1 MISVIEP
8 YWLVPF
14 SRNDHF
20 VTREQELDVLE
31 RLSSSEASCQRIAIY
46 GLGGVGKTQ
55 ISLEF
60 AYRKRESNT
69 DCSVFWIPA
78 TSQSAF
84 EQVYSQIGHM
94 LKITGIDAKGADVK
108 QLVKDRMSEKDMGPW
123 LLIVDNADDIDMVF
137 RQDHNESGTR
147 ALMDYLPFSLQGSIL
162 FTTRNRKA
170 AVKQAANNTI
180 HLEIMDTND
189 AKKLL
194 ESSISRQ
201 QSLGDINATEQLLDL
216 LGCLPL
222 AIIQAA
228 AYINENDTTIS
239 EYTDLETEVM
249 KILSE
254 DFEDQGRYRA
264 TKNSIA
270 TTWLI
275 SLHQIKHKSPLAIEL
290 LSFMACL
297 AHQNIPQSLLLPA
310 PSRKQGIEALGA
322 LTAYS
327 FVNKQENGHF
337 LSMHRL
343 VHLAMRNWLRNENTL
358 SIWTSKALSRLL
370 ELLPA
375 GGHENRTTWTPYL
388 PHANYI
394 FSSLEV
400 SENDERA
407 IALSAKLAKC
417 LYSNG
422 RYSEAHQVH
431 ERTLDLQIKSSGPDS
446 PDTLRTMFGLA
457 EALSHQGKY
466 KEAEKL
472 HRKTLELREKVLGAQ
487 NAEVGRSMNY
497 LAQAMF
503 QDGKYVEAE
512 KMHREALDLQIQIFN
527 PEHPNAL
534 TTTGYLA
541 ETLSRQ
547 GKYEVAEE
555 MHRNLLEVRLRVQ
568 GEEYPGTLAT
578 MSCLGVAQRNLHKY
592 CEAEHTH
599 RRVVELRTRV
609 LGAEHPHTLISKRWL
624 ADSLL
629 NQGNYDE
636 ATSLN
641 REVLDLQT
649 KLLGRKHPNTI
660 VTLTDLGDALFRQGK
675 NEQAKELYKQALGF
689 RTERLG
695 SEHPET
701 LISMNHLANTLYNQG
716 SYDEAKELHAKV
728 LHLRVKVLGTGH
740 PDTVSSN
747 LLLRETYNT
756 GVL

>member
-1 MISVIEP
+1 
-8 YWLVPF
+8 
-14 SRNDHF
+14 
-20 VTREQELDVLE
+20 
-31 RLSSSEASCQRIAIY
+31 
-46 GLGGVGKTQ
+46 
-55 ISLEF
+55 
-60 AYRKRESNT
+60 
-69 DCSVFWIPA
+69 
-78 TSQSAF
+78 
-84 EQVYSQIGHM
+84 M
-94 LKITGIDAKGADVK
+94 LKIPGIDAKGADVK

-137 RQDHNESGTR
+137 RQAHDESGTR
-147 ALMDYLPFSLQGSIL
+147 ALIDYLPFSLQGTII
-162 FTTRNRKA
+162 FTTRNRIA
-170 AVKQAANNTI
+170 AVKQAAKNTI
-180 HLEIMDTND
+180 HLEMMHADD
-189 AKKLL
+189 AKKLF
-194 ESSISRQ
+194 ENSISRQ
-201 QSLGDINATEQLLDL
+201 QALADINATEQLLDL

-228 AYINENDTTIS
+228 AYINENDITTS
-239 EYTDLETEVM
+239 EYKDLYNDNETEIM

-275 SLHQIKHKSPLAIEL
+275 SLYQIKHRSPLAIEL

-297 AHQNIPQSLLLPA
+297 ANQNIPQSLLFPA
-310 PSRKQGIEALGA
+310 PSRKEGIEAIGA

-327 FVNKQENGHF
+327 FVNKQECGQLF
-337 LSMHRL
+337 SIHRL
-343 VHLAMRNWLRNENTL
+343 VHLAMRNWLRNEKTL
-358 SIWTSKALSRLL
+358 SIWTNKALSRLV

-388 PHANYI
+388 PHAKYI
-394 FSSLEV
+394 LSSLEV
-400 SENDERA
+400 SEDDETA
-407 IALSAKLAKC
+407 IVLSAKLAKC

-422 RYSEAHQVH
+422 RYSEAQQVH
-431 ERTLDLQIKSSGPDS
+431 ERTLYLQIKSSGPES

-472 HRKTLELREKVLGAQ
+472 HRKTLELRKKVLGTQ

-497 LAQAMF
+497 LAQAMLE
-503 QDGKYVEAE
+503 DGKYIDAE

-534 TTTGYLA
+534 TTTSYLA
-541 ETLSRQ
+541 ETLSKQ
-547 GKYEVAEE
+547 GKYKEAEK

-578 MSCLGVAQRNLHKY
+578 MSCLGVAQRNLKKY
-592 CEAEHTH
+592 CEAEQTH
-599 RRVVELRTRV
+599 RRVVELRIRV

-636 ATSLN
+636 AISLN
-641 REVLDLQT
+641 REVLELQT

-660 VTLTDLGDALFRQGK
+660 VTLTDLGNVLFRQGK
-675 NEQAKELYKQALGF
+675 NDQAKELYQQAFDF
-689 RTERLG
+689 RIERLG

-701 LISMNHLANTLYNQG
+701 VISMNHLANALYNQG
-716 SYDEAKELHAKV
+716 RYDEAKELHAKV
-728 LHLRVKVLGTGH
+728 LHLRVKILGPGH
-740 PDTVSSN
+740 PDTVSSD
-747 LLLRETYNT
+747 LLLREAYNIGT
-756 GVL
+756 PQ